1 MLRAILAQEK
11 AGYGP
16 LATLQDVD
24 EAILRGRS
32 YTTEDTRHLVTLDE
46 LESILG
52 GTPKENVLEIH
63 RKKSPLGGFEFLDH
77 WRKRSMKILSNDAAV
92 RATFDHLTEGILQ
105 DLDWSNVVVVGGMV
119 LQTLMATDS
128 SRDDEPEVL
137 ESDVDL
143 YVYGLNAEEANAK
156 FQHIY
161 DVWIRNLPNIAR
173 GTPGEKGDVRQAGNA
188 TAKAK
193 VKAKK

>member
-1 MLRAILAQEK
+1 MLRAILAQEN

-16 LATLQDVD
+16 LATLQAVD

-46 LESILG
+46 LVSILG

-63 RKKSPLGGFEFLDH
+63 RKNPPLGGFEFLDH

-92 RATFDHLTEGILQ
+92 RATFDRLTEGILK

-143 YVYGLNAEEANAK
+143 YVYGLNAQEANAEI
-156 FQHIY
+156 QH
-161 DVWIRNLPNIAR
+161 L
-173 GTPGEKGDVRQAGNA
+173 
-188 TAKAK
+188 
-193 VKAKK
+193 